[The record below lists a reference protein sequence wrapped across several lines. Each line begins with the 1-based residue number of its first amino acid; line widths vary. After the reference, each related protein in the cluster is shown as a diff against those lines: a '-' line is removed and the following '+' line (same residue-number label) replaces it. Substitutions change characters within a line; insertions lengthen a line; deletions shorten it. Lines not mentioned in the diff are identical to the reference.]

1 MAASETEEQ
10 KSTKLPTASSTFLAP
25 KAAPAMM
32 KDGMRLKQEEDPA
45 EKKRRADIRR
55 VLIQQARDNYA
66 ALAPLADTRYAQQ
79 LQGLETGV
87 ADYLSRYK
95 YEAYDG
101 REPIVLNP
109 DQFGTGR
116 ALGLDARTTVKK
128 MLEQRGVDAPKD
140 VVSDLAGHMSSMYE
154 SKFGV
159 FGSTQNAEVRDFES
173 GSGKKYHVMVPSSD
187 SIGPNRVPGMPYTD
201 NIDFINRH
209 ESWHMKDPWYNLSQF
224 PKETVDTASV
234 GFSPPYLSA
243 DEDTREAYS
252 MITRKEALA
261 DIAAVGDMMRERNA
275 NSYKILNQVT
285 AWRESNPGDDA
296 HITTPVLN
304 GFKKEIE
311 RIGFG
316 KFMQMSESDVQ
327 EFYHGVVEKY
337 GLNAQTV
344 KYAADYENGSKEER
358 RKLLADA
365 GSDPE
370 MKKALE
376 FLKHKNADPVDP
388 EQAPMTNSDEKVQ
401 KALDAYNPYKQ
412 LLDKAFEQGNKITP
426 ETLIRAH
433 RDMADDLLAKA
444 NEEDA
449 RRKNLGQS
457 PNPLYRL
464 EIAKLQRVFN
474 DTVQYSDYVEL
485 NKQRGV
491 TIEEVEPGL
500 QQLSKAAVS
509 GETAQASVP
518 GKKGGRPPSPAG

>member
-1 MAASETEEQ
+1 MAAAGQEEQ
-10 KSTKLPTASSTFLAP
+10 KGTTQPAASSTFLGP
-25 KAAPAMM
+25 KPAPA
-32 KDGMRLKQEEDPA
+32 RPKQEEDPA
-45 EKKRRADIRR
+45 EKKRRADIRK

-66 ALAPLADTRYAQQ
+66 ALAPTADTRYAQQ
-79 LQGLETGV
+79 LQALETGV
-87 ADYLSRYK
+87 SDYLSRYK

-101 REPIVLNP
+101 RQPIVLNP
-109 DQFGTGR
+109 DQFGVGR
-116 ALGLDARTTVKK
+116 ALGMDARATVRK

-140 VVSDLAGHMSSMYE
+140 AVSDLAAHMSSTYE
-154 SKFGV
+154 SKFGF
-159 FGSTQNAEVRDFES
+159 FGSTQNAEVRDFDA
-173 GSGKKYHVMVPSSD
+173 GSGKKYHVMVPSSG
-187 SIGPNRVPGMPYTD
+187 SIGPNRVPGMPYSD
-201 NIDFINRH
+201 NIEFINRH
-209 ESWHMKDPWYNLSQF
+209 EAWHMKDAWYDLSKF
-224 PKETVDTASV
+224 PKDTQDTAAV
-234 GFSPPYLSA
+234 GFSAPYLSA
-243 DEDTREAYS
+243 DYDTREAYS
-252 MITRKEALA
+252 MITRKEALS
-261 DIAAVGDMMRERNA
+261 DIAAVGDMMRERHV
-275 NSYKILNQVT
+275 NSYKMLNQVT
-285 AWRESNPGDDA
+285 AWREASPGDDA

-316 KFMQMSESDVQ
+316 KFMKMSEADAQ

-337 GLNAQTV
+337 GMNEQSV
-344 KYAADYENGSKEER
+344 KYAADYENASKDER

-376 FLKHKNADPVDP
+376 FLKYRNAEPTNPD
-388 EQAPMTNSDEKVQ
+388 AAMTNSDEKTQ
-401 KALDAYNPYKQ
+401 QTLDAYNPYKQ
-412 LLDKAFEQGNKITP
+412 LLDKAFEKGNKITP

-444 NEEDA
+444 DDEDA

-464 EIAKLQRVFN
+464 ELAKLQRVFN

-500 QQLSKAAVS
+500 QQLTKPAAGS
-509 GETAQASVP
+509 DPSQASVP
-518 GKKGGRPPSPAG
+518 ARKGGKTPSLS